1 MLPPVAPPRSPDSSP
16 LRVRRRTHRDG
27 LIIGAALIVVGL
39 GAMAMTYADLDPS
52 AWLGGSGWT
61 LFVIVPGVLLLASG
75 LLTDRPAA
83 LGLTIAGSIVTTIGL
98 LLLAMDQ
105 TDRWDAWAYAWALIP
120 AAAGIGLVLH
130 GLQTQDRSFVVAGL
144 RLGAV
149 ALGLLA
155 VGGWFFETLFRTGEP
170 PVDLGDGWPIMV
182 IALGAI
188 VVLLGL
194 FGGPIEGEDAAGSS

>member
-120 AAAGIGLVLH
+120 AARGSASCCTASKPRIVPSSLPAFAWA
-130 GLQTQDRSFVVAGL
+130 QSRSASSPS
-144 RLGAV
+144 
-149 ALGLLA
+149 
-155 VGGWFFETLFRTGEP
+155 GG
-170 PVDLGDGWPIMV
+170 
-182 IALGAI
+182 
-188 VVLLGL
+188 
-194 FGGPIEGEDAAGSS
+194 GSSRRCSGPASRRSTWETAGRSW

>member
-1 MLPPVAPPRSPDSSP
+1 
-16 LRVRRRTHRDG
+16 
-27 LIIGAALIVVGL
+27 
-39 GAMAMTYADLDPS
+39 MTYADLDPS

-120 AAAGIGLVLH
+120 AAAGVGLVLH
-130 GLQTQDRSFVVAGL
+130 GLRTRIAPSSGPAFAWAQSRSASSSS
-144 RLGAV
+144 
-149 ALGLLA
+149 
-155 VGGWFFETLFRTGEP
+155 GG
-170 PVDLGDGWPIMV
+170 
-182 IALGAI
+182 
-188 VVLLGL
+188 
-194 FGGPIEGEDAAGSS
+194 GSSRRCSGPASRRSTWETAGRSW